1 MEESMELQNKNV
13 FVTGSTRGI
22 GLAIAKAFAQ
32 NGANIV
38 LNGRKEI
45 SEKLIAEIEAFGVKC
60 IGVAG
65 DISDFSSA
73 KEMLKQ
79 AQEQLGE
86 IQVLVNNA
94 GINNDKLLLRMKE
107 EDFASVL
114 QVNLTGTFN
123 MTQQV
128 LKKMM
133 KQKAGVIINISS
145 VSGLIGNVGQANY
158 AASKAGVVG
167 FTKTVAKEAAPR
179 GITCNAIAPGFIAT
193 DMTDVLSDKVKAQIN
208 ETIPLQHLGK
218 PEDVAQTAVFLA
230 KSPYITGQV
239 ISVDGGLVMQ
249 G

>member
-1 MEESMELQNKNV
+1 MELQNKNV

-38 LNGRKEI
+38 LNGHKEI

>member
-1 MEESMELQNKNV
+1 MELQNKNV

-45 SEKLIAEIEAFGVKC
+45 SEELIAEIKAFGVEC
-60 IGVAG
+60 IGISG

-73 KEMLKQ
+73 KEMLKE

-94 GINNDKLLLRMKE
+94 GMNNDKLLLRMKE

-133 KQKAGVIINISS
+133 KQKSGVIINISS

-193 DMTDVLSDKVKAQIN
+193 DMTDVLSDKIKAQIN
-208 ETIPLQHLGK
+208 ETIPLQHLGE